1 MRAPARMTLPKRR
14 FLDQV
19 DVIREEPAAEVGSVA
34 FLSRLLVQANLPYRE
49 PAEPSFVR
57 RNGALTLTLQAPPQI
72 GLPFGRYPR
81 LLLAWLGTEVVRTRS
96 PELELGESLS
106 ATMRDLGITPSG
118 GGHGSFERFR
128 DQMRRLFNTTI
139 TYSWDVRRPRGR
151 IQADAGY
158 RLTEAVLWWEP
169 TKEPGGRLR
178 LSEPFFQELLR
189 HPVPVDFRVLRALAS
204 PLAIDIYAWLSY
216 RSFTSSSAPVTIPWP
231 ELAAQFGT
239 TGSVRKFRENFER
252 AIGAVLAVYPS
263 AAVEMDALGLHVI
276 PGVPHVGARPGRRE
290 MP

>member
-1 MRAPARMTLPKRR
+1 MTEPKRR
-14 FLDQV
+14 FLDQIE
-19 DVIREEPAAEVGSVA
+19 VIREGPAAEVGSVA
-34 FLSRLLVQANLPYRE
+34 YLSRLLVQANLPYRE

-57 RNGALTLTLQAPPQI
+57 RNGALTLTLRAPPQI
-72 GLPFGRYPR
+72 GLPYGRYPR

-106 ATMRDLGITPSG
+106 ATMRAMGLTPSG
-118 GGHGSFERFR
+118 GDHGSFERFR
-128 DQMRRLFNTTI
+128 DQMRRLLNTTI
-139 TYSWDVRRPRGR
+139 TYSWDVRRPPGR
-151 IQADAGY
+151 IQADALY
-158 RLTEAVLWWEP
+158 QTTEAVLWWEP
-169 TKEPGGRLR
+169 TEEPGGRLR

-216 RSFTSSSAPVTIPWP
+216 RSFTSSSTPLTVPWP
-231 ELAAQFGT
+231 QLADQFGT
-239 TGSVRKFRENFER
+239 TGSIRKFRENFER

-263 AAVEMDALGLHVI
+263 SAVEMDALGLHVI
-276 PGVPHVGARPGRRE
+276 PGTPHVGARPPRWE